1 MRNPAR
7 LVLAASLAGLL
18 AILSAADAFADFTG
32 TNTQDGIQTVVSATI
47 LDRAKR
53 GLDLQTGAPDKRI
66 FEYTSA
72 TTCPNNSAGGPNADV
87 MCQGAMLA
95 CAGNTPAQGQGPQVE
110 LYRRQVDAKN
120 VPMEAWRLIGTTCL
134 AADVPGTPVLGLGRI
149 IAAFHNTKFALPT
162 VHIQPEGNV
171 TLVTLPTYFEV
182 KWPTLGFKPDDIDT
196 VTLGG
201 FKVQIRPTNQG
212 YSYDFG
218 DGAPPLQ
225 ASSPGGT
232 YPNGDIT
239 HVYAKG
245 GQYNSHVDITY
256 GGEFQVNGGQ
266 WFTIDHSQDVPIA
279 GSPQVVTVRTAHAR
293 LVIK

>member
-1 MRNPAR
+1 MKRSTPAIAC
-7 LVLAASLAGLL
+7 LIGAAFVFLGASPA
-18 AILSAADAFADFTG
+18 AADWSGTVGIAGIDTG
-32 TNTQDGIQTVVSATI
+32 VTSLI
-47 LDRAKR
+47 LDRAKN
-53 GLDLQTGAPDKRI
+53 GLDLQTGAPDNRK
-66 FEYTSA
+66 FEYASM
-72 TTCPNNSAGGPNADV
+72 TTCPNNFIGGPNVDLP
-87 MCQGAMLA
+87 CQGAIQA
-95 CAGNTPAQGQGPQVE
+95 CAGNTPGQGQGPQVQFF
-110 LYRRQVDAKN
+110 RRQVDAKN
-120 VPMEAWRLIGTTCL
+120 APMQPAWEKLGTTCFPQL
-134 AADVPGTPVLGLGRI
+134 VPRATVLGLGRI

-196 VTLGG
+196 VFLGG

-218 DGAPPLQ
+218 DGVPPLQ
-225 ASSPGGT
+225 TSSPGGT
-232 YPNGDIT
+232 YPSGDIT